1 MHKLKAFALF
11 ALVLAFVFVTAC
23 SSGSGTGEKSPN
35 EAQPEANG
43 GTKEGDTKE
52 GDKKAESEE
61 PKEPEDKID
70 LQGYTMKI
78 LVWGSGPQGGTETGD
93 LQIAREKELE
103 AKYNVNIEWVAVPW
117 GESVP
122 KITAAGLSGEPAADI
137 ALLHNYWAFPSLA
150 EQGYIRTIDDLLN
163 FDDPKWPKRMK
174 EFGSFNGKL
183 YGMTPS
189 VGSAYGL
196 FYNRSMLKREG
207 LPDPQELLKQDQWTW
222 DKYLEIAKKTT
233 KDTDGDGTIDQW
245 GVVAYSPMHA
255 RPLIYSN
262 NGKIVDVVDGKL
274 TFTMGESNAMEAL
287 RFLYDMHNTHKV
299 VMPNKTASYA
309 DYEESQKVF
318 NSGKA
323 AFVPGAEWEG
333 GGRKDMEDEYGFVYF
348 PKGPKASE
356 YTNIS
361 DGFAMWFVM
370 ANSKHPKEVARI
382 FDEMQLW
389 DRLDQQTRDWLDTN
403 FRTSADVD
411 MVFEMAERV
420 EPLYIN
426 GIGSGEGS
434 LGTKEGEAVK
444 EITNLQVAPESAV
457 EKIKKPMQEL
467 LDSVMNKK

>member
-1 MHKLKAFALF
+1 MRRLKAFSFLLF
-11 ALVLAFVFVTAC
+11 IFAFVFVTAC
-23 SSGSGTGEKSPN
+23 SSGSNTGEKQPDQSK
-35 EAQPEANG
+35 PEASG
-43 GTKEGDTKE
+43 EKKEGDTKE
-52 GDKKAESEE
+52 SGTKEVS
-61 PKEPEDKID
+61 KEPEDKID

-78 LVWGSGPQGGTETGD
+78 LVWGGPPQGGTETGD
-93 LQIAREKELE
+93 LQIAKEKELE

-137 ALLHNYWAFPSLA
+137 ALLHNYWAFPTLA
-150 EQGYIRTIDDLLN
+150 EQGYLRTIDDLLDFN
-163 FDDPKWPKRMK
+163 DPKWPKRMK

-196 FYNRSMLKREG
+196 YYNRSMLKREG
-207 LPDPQELLKQDQWTW
+207 AEDPQELFKQDKWTW
-222 DKYLEIAKKTT
+222 DKYLEIAKKVT

-245 GVVAYSPMHA
+245 GITAYSPMQA

-274 TFTMGESNAMEAL
+274 TFTMGEPNAMEAL
-287 RFLYDMHNTHKV
+287 RFLYDLHNTHKV

-333 GGRKDMEDEYGFVYF
+333 GGRKDMQDDYGFVPF
-348 PKGPKASE
+348 PKGPKATS

-370 ANSKHPKEVARI
+370 ANSKHPKEVAKI

-389 DRLDQQTRDWLDTN
+389 DRLEQQDRDWLETN
-403 FRTSADVD
+403 MRTTEDVD
-411 MVFEMAERV
+411 MVLQMSEYV

-426 GIGSGEGS
+426 GIGSGEES
-434 LGTKEGEAVK
+434 LGTKEGNAVK
-444 EITNLQVAPESAV
+444 EITNQQVAPESAV
-457 EKIKKPMQEL
+457 EKIKKPIQEL
-467 LDSVMNKK
+467 LDSLMNKK